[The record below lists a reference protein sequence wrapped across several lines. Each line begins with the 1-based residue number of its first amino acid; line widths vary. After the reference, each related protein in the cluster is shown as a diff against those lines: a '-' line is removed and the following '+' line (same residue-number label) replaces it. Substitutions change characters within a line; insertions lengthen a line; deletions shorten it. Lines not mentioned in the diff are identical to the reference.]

1 MPRLTPQTHETF
13 AELVAA
19 GNPLPES
26 AFAAGLKWNP
36 SYARKLA
43 RRPEIIQRIAEL
55 SKREQAIK
63 LKRDGPDEDFIL
75 TPLARNLDLARQALD
90 MKHANATLQPIGKH
104 FGLFNGRPT
113 IRRSEGRGVGTE

>member
-13 AELVAA
+13 AECVAA
-19 GNPLPES
+19 CNPLPES
-26 AFAAGLKWNP
+26 AFAACLKWNP

-55 SKREQAIK
+55 SKREHAIK

-75 TPLARNLDLARQALD
+75 TQLARNLYLAQQALD
-90 MKHANATLQPIGKH
+90 IKPANATLELIGKH
-104 FGLFNGRPT
+104 FGMFSGRAP
-113 IRRSEGRGVGTE
+113 IRQDRTSVV

>member
-63 LKRDGPDEDFIL
+63 LKRDGPDEDVIL
-75 TPLARNLDLARQALD
+75 TQLARNLYLPRHTLDLTTS
-90 MKHANATLQPIGKH
+90 N
-104 FGLFNGRPT
+104 PT
-113 IRRSEGRGVGTE
+113 PNPTGQN

>member
-1 MPRLTPQTHETF
+1 MRISDWSSDVCSSDLKRSIEMPRLTPQTHETF

-75 TPLARNLDLARQALD
+75 TQLAR
-90 MKHANATLQPIGKH
+90 KIGRAH
-104 FGLFNGRPT
+104 
-113 IRRSEGRGVGTE
+113 V